1 MLDRIR
7 RRAGAGISLR
17 GLFVA
22 GDRLRPAFRLC
33 ATLPWREIGKAER
46 QTGQRGAVIGLGWG
60 FVAALLVSLAGCA
73 VGPDFAPPLAP
84 VADSWLEW
92 RNKSLQTG
100 PEEYRDWWRVFHDPI
115 LDLLID
121 IAYSQNLTLLS
132 AGTKVLQARAQ
143 LGIAIGEFWPQK
155 QGALG
160 TVSYNLL
167 SQANAQSSPAAGVG
181 QSTPSPG
188 LKIINFWSDGIGVQ
202 AAWELDFWGKFR
214 RGVESA
220 DSAYLAS
227 IASYDDVL
235 VTLLGDVA
243 STYIGIRTLE
253 KQIAIAREN
262 VVKQRGILAIARD
275 RYKGG
280 AATLLDVYQAENILG
295 ATEAT
300 VPQLTIQLQQGLN
313 ALRVLLGMAPEPLG
327 FLLARSTGHIPATPP
342 KVVVGVP
349 ADLLR
354 RRPDIR
360 AAELKAAAQSAQVG
374 VAAADL
380 YPAISITG
388 AFGGLASNVG
398 GNNLWQAFHP
408 AGRAFSVGPSFQW
421 NLLNY
426 GQITNNVRL
435 QDATL
440 QEYLVDYQNTV
451 LKAQQEVEN
460 GISTFLLSRSQAEY
474 LHRSVV
480 AANGALH
487 IATLEYQQGTRD
499 FTTVLTA
506 EQNLYQAE
514 NNLAM
519 ATGNISTGLVSVFRA
534 LGGGWQIRD
543 GNGFLNAA
551 TTEEM
556 RSRTNWGQLLPPAS
570 EPPLPAPGLPGPEDR
585 GPTVRAPEW

>member
-33 ATLPWREIGKAER
+33 ATLPWREIGKAKR

-60 FVAALLVSLAGCA
+60 FVAVLLVSLAGCA

-84 VADSWLEW
+84 VADTWLEW

-115 LDLLID
+115 LDRLID

-181 QSTPSPG
+181 QSSPSPG

-214 RGVESA
+214 RGVEST

-451 LKAQQEVEN
+451 LKVQQEVEN